1 MINGGFQS
9 GRQGEMSIA
18 EYDKTLKHAE
28 MLCGGDEL
36 QLNCSESAKWENT
49 PSHDRNIKKPWKS
62 WVAQNKSV
70 FESFTAT
77 EHTQSTN
84 PLPKKG
90 SLVNKIKVK
99 EM

>member
-1 MINGGFQS
+1 MTDYRLLSVAGEQVQSSGRLITSSNQLLSHSDMINGGFQS

-49 PSHDRNIKKPWKS
+49 PSHDRNIKKP
-62 WVAQNKSV
+62 
-70 FESFTAT
+70 
-77 EHTQSTN
+77 
-84 PLPKKG
+84 
-90 SLVNKIKVK
+90 
-99 EM
+99 